1 MSNVILF
8 PKEKKNC
15 PPQSVEE
22 IQVRLEEKKT
32 EYVNDMVDYY
42 GTEMLAKISQ
52 DGFEIDEDNFMK
64 DFAFTLE
71 SLRSGLYRS
80 IGIEHPLQN
89 SVDEAIKV
97 SMIDDDT
104 EDEDF

>member
-1 MSNVILF
+1 MSNVIAF

-15 PPQSVEE
+15 PPQSIEE
-22 IQVRLEEKKT
+22 VQDRLAVKKI
-32 EYVNDMVDYY
+32 EYVNEIVDYY
-42 GTEMLAKISQ
+42 GTELLAKISQ

-80 IGIEHPLQN
+80 VGVEHPLQE
-89 SVDEAIKV
+89 SVDEAIDIAL
-97 SMIDDDT
+97 SDFNED
-104 EDEDF
+104 DEDS

>member
-1 MSNVILF
+1 MSNIIAF

-22 IQVRLEEKKT
+22 MQDRLAEKKI
-32 EYVNDMVDYY
+32 EYVNEIVDFY
-42 GTEMLAKISQ
+42 GSEMLVKISQ
-52 DGFEIDEDNFMK
+52 DGFEIDDDNFMK

-80 IGIEHPLQN
+80 VGVEHPLQE
-89 SVDEAIKV
+89 SVDEAIEI
-97 SMIDDDT
+97 SLSDIND
-104 EDEDF
+104 DEDL

>member
-1 MSNVILF
+1 MSNVIAF
-8 PKEKKNC
+8 PKGKKKC
-15 PPQSVEE
+15 PPQSIEE
-22 IQVRLEEKKT
+22 LQNRFAVKKT

-52 DGFEIDEDNFMK
+52 DGFEIDDDNFMK

-80 IGIEHPLQN
+80 VGVEHPLQE
-89 SVDEAIKV
+89 SVDEAID
-97 SMIDDDT
+97 IATNDINE

>member
-1 MSNVILF
+1 MSNVIAF

-15 PPQSVEE
+15 PPQSIEE
-22 IQVRLEEKKT
+22 VQNRLAIKKV
-32 EYVNDMVDYY
+32 EYVNDITDYY
-42 GTEMLAKISQ
+42 GTELLAKISQ

-80 IGIEHPLQN
+80 VGVEHPLQE
-89 SVDEAIKV
+89 SVDEAIEI
-97 SMIDDDT
+97 SLSDIN
-104 EDEDF
+104 EDEDL

>member
-1 MSNVILF
+1 MSNVIAF

-15 PPQSVEE
+15 PPQSIEE
-22 IQVRLEEKKT
+22 VQDRLAVKKI
-32 EYVNDMVDYY
+32 EYVNEIVDYY
-42 GTEMLAKISQ
+42 GTELLAKISQ

-80 IGIEHPLQN
+80 VGVEHPLQE
-89 SVDEAIKV
+89 SVDEAIEI
-97 SMIDDDT
+97 SLSDIN
-104 EDEDF
+104 EDEDL

>member
-1 MSNVILF
+1 MSNIIAF

-22 IQVRLEEKKT
+22 MQDRLAEKKI
-32 EYVNDMVDYY
+32 EYVNDIVDCY
-42 GTEMLAKISQ
+42 GTEMLTKISL

-80 IGIEHPLQN
+80 VGVKHPLQD
-89 SVDEAIKV
+89 SVDEAIEIAITE
-97 SMIDDDT
+97 SF
-104 EDEDF
+104 EDEDL

>member
-1 MSNVILF
+1 MSNVIAF

-15 PPQSVEE
+15 PPQSIEE
-22 IQVRLEEKKT
+22 VQDRLAVKKI
-32 EYVNDMVDYY
+32 EYVNEIVDYY
-42 GTEMLAKISQ
+42 GTELLAKISQ

-80 IGIEHPLQN
+80 VGVEHPLQE
-89 SVDEAIKV
+89 SVDEAIDIAL
-97 SMIDDDT
+97 SDFNED
-104 EDEDF
+104 DED